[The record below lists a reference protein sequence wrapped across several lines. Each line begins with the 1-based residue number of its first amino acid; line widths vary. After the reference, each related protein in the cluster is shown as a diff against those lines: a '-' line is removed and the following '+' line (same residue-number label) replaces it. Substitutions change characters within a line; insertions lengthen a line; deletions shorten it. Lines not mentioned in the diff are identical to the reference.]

1 MEMNRREV
9 LRYLGYGGQ
18 SPDEQVSA
26 LLQECWDELTAA
38 AAPRCLSR
46 SFDLCFFEEDGI
58 DASCFQTHSQSL
70 RKNLEDCEQ
79 VLLFAATLGAQA
91 DLLIQKYNRL
101 QMSKAVILQAEAA
114 AMLEDYCNRENARL
128 KDAYEAEGWYLR
140 PRFSPGY
147 GDFPLECQRALIAGL
162 EAGKRIGITLTDS
175 LLMVPA
181 KSVTAVIGIS
191 RIRRDCTV
199 KGCEACGKADCEYR
213 RG

>member
-38 AAPRCLSR
+38 VAPRCLSR
-46 SFDLCFFEEDGI
+46 SFDLRFFEEDGI
-58 DASCFQTHSQSL
+58 DASCFQTHSKSL

>member
-18 SPDEQVSA
+18 SPDEQVSE
-26 LLQECWDELTAA
+26 LLLECWDELTAA

-58 DASCFQTHSQSL
+58 DVSCFQTHSKSL

-114 AMLEDYCNRENARL
+114 AMLEDYCNQENARL

-199 KGCEACGKADCEYR
+199 KGCEDCRKADCEYR

>member
-58 DASCFQTHSQSL
+58 DASCFQTHSKSL

>member
-58 DASCFQTHSQSL
+58 DASCFQTHSKSL

-128 KDAYEAEGWYLR
+128 KDSYEAEGWYLR

-147 GDFPLECQRALIAGL
+147 GDFPLECQRTLIAGL

-199 KGCEACGKADCEYR
+199 KGCEVCGKADCEYR

>member
-18 SPDEQVSA
+18 SPDEQVST

-46 SFDLCFFEEDGI
+46 SFDLRFFEEDGI

>member
-1 MEMNRREV
+1 MEINRREV